1 MRRTAEYGLQLLS
14 GLNPAS
20 LRGRVTLATGAL
32 ALPLLLACGLGAGQ
46 ALRSGRTGDALAMA
60 ALLLL
65 ALAAVLLALHA
76 VGRPLAAGL
85 AAIEALLAD
94 PAGSAPPGGATGLR
108 EADRLLSAAAAL
120 RDRLAE
126 AVALQ
131 DGQAALRQAAVSAR
145 SLAVKDMAERIEA
158 ETRQAIAE
166 VEDSKLELEELV
178 DGLDRSAAM
187 LLRDA
192 AGAQADAERS
202 AEGADAAARS
212 TAEVSEA
219 AQAITRQV
227 QRAAET
233 TRAITDRSE
242 QTRALFD
249 ELRSTA
255 GEINQVTD
263 LIGSIA
269 RQTNLLALNATIEA
283 ARAGE
288 AGKGFAV
295 VAGEVKILAGQTA
308 RATADIAE
316 RIGRVQSRTGAALQA
331 MDQIRGSIRE
341 LDGITGAITG
351 AMEAQSVA
359 VAGIAGAVANT
370 SEAAMEARGRIASAA
385 GQIDDNR
392 MSIGLIHGA
401 SGQVA
406 ASLDALQGRIIG
418 MVRNAFTEAN
428 RRQDQRFPVRLA
440 ATVRGGESRLEGML
454 ADLSYGGVMLRHL
467 SSFRPGEEVV
477 LAAEGLPEQR
487 MQVLVAN
494 AELRLACRFAGP
506 EAEAAWRQ
514 AVERLCPEAVQ
525 AA

>member
-1 MRRTAEYGLQLLS
+1 MRRAADYGFGILS
-14 GLNPAS
+14 GLHPAS
-20 LRGRVTLATGAL
+20 VRGRVALATGAL
-32 ALPLLLACGLGAGQ
+32 ALPLLLACGLGAAQ
-46 ALRSGRTGDALAMA
+46 ALRAGRPGDALALA

-65 ALAAVLLALHA
+65 ALAAATLALRA
-76 VGRPLAAGL
+76 VGQPLASGL
-85 AAIEALLAD
+85 AAIEALLSGAAD
-94 PAGSAPPGGATGLR
+94 PAAPATGLR
-108 EADRLLSAAAAL
+108 EADRLLAAAAVL
-120 RDRLAE
+120 RDRLGE
-126 AVALQ
+126 AHALQ
-131 DGQAALRQAAVSAR
+131 DGQATLREEAR
-145 SLAVKDMAERIEA
+145 LARGLVVKEMAERIEA

-166 VEDSKLELEELV
+166 VEESKLELEELIN
-178 DGLDRSAAM
+178 GLDRSAAT
-187 LLRDA
+187 LLREA
-192 AGAQADAERS
+192 VAAQADAERS

-212 TAEVSEA
+212 TAEVAEA
-219 AQAITRQV
+219 AQSITRQV

-295 VAGEVKILAGQTA
+295 VAGEVKSLAGQTA
-308 RATADIAE
+308 RATAEIAE
-316 RIGRVQSRTGAALQA
+316 RIGRVQSRTGAALEA
-331 MDQIRGSIRE
+331 MDQIRGGIRE

-359 VAGIAGAVANT
+359 VAGIAGAVAET
-370 SEAAMEARGRIASAA
+370 SDAAMEARGRIASAA

-392 MSIGLIHGA
+392 MSIGMIHGA

-406 ASLDALQGRIIG
+406 ASLDALQSRIVG
-418 MVRNAFTEAN
+418 FVRNAFTEAN
-428 RRQDQRFPVRLA
+428 RRQDQRFPVRLP
-440 ATVRGGESRLEGML
+440 ATIRGAEERLDGML
-454 ADLSYGGVMLRHL
+454 ADLSYGGAMLRNL
-467 SSFRPGEEVV
+467 SSFRVGEEVV
-477 LAAEGLPEQR
+477 LTAAGLPEQR
-487 MQVLVAN
+487 MQVLFSA

-514 AVERLCPEAVQ
+514 AVERLCPEAAE